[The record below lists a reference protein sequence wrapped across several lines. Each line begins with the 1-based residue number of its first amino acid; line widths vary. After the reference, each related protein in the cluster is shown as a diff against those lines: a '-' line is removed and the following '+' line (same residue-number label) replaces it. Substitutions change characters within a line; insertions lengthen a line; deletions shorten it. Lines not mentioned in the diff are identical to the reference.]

1 MKILANDGISDLG
14 KQLLE
19 EAGFTVITD
28 KVAQEELANAVNEQG
43 IEMIFSSQCNNSSQR
58 SD

>member
-19 EAGFTVITD
+19 EAGFTVITE
-28 KVAQEELANAVNEQG
+28 KVAQEELANAVNEQRNDFG
-43 IEMIFSSQCNNSSQR
+43 SQCNNCS
-58 SD
+58 